1 MFSNLDVISLFAMLV
16 SLTAMLIQL
25 IFGVMGLRR
34 AKVETDRQISETR
47 KQEHLLIM
55 QTEETYKSDVRNWG
69 RQVVDAMAQAQQI
82 CVIDP
87 QSLSN
92 HDYEVERGN
101 TVAILRGL
109 LNRAK
114 WLFPNLAIPSREDAG
129 FVYNPERRHSAL
141 ETILFSYHTLDQL
154 DPGSGEKRKLAT
166 DRIRKFRNEFVR
178 EMRCAVDPQVR
189 GTDIEKL
196 VADLQTKLAQGPTSE
211 GKEPESTEEQ

>member
-34 AKVETDRQISETR
+34 AKAETDRQIAETR
-47 KQEHLLIM
+47 KQEQLLIM

-69 RQVVDAMAQAQQI
+69 RQVVDAMARAQQI

-87 QSLSN
+87 KSLSN

-101 TVAILRGL
+101 TVATLRGL

-114 WLFPNLAIPSREDAG
+114 WLFPNLAIPSREDES
-129 FVYNPERRHSAL
+129 FVYNPERHHSAL

-154 DPGSGEKRKLAT
+154 NPELVEKRKIAT

-196 VADLQTKLAQGPTSE
+196 VAELQTKPTL
-211 GKEPESTEEQ
+211 EPELKSIEKA

>member
-25 IFGVMGLRR
+25 IFGVLGLRR
-34 AKVETDRQISETR
+34 AKAETDRQIAETR
-47 KQEHLLIM
+47 KQEQLLIM

-69 RQVVDAMAQAQQI
+69 RQVVDAMARAQQL

-87 QSLSN
+87 KSLSN
-92 HDYEVERGN
+92 NDYEVERGD

-154 DPGSGEKRKLAT
+154 DPKSEEKRKLAT

-178 EMRCAVDPQVR
+178 EMRSAVDPQVR
-189 GTDIEKL
+189 GADIEKI
-196 VADLQTKLAQGPTSE
+196 VAELHGKQSEKSQTEDT
-211 GKEPESTEEQ
+211 